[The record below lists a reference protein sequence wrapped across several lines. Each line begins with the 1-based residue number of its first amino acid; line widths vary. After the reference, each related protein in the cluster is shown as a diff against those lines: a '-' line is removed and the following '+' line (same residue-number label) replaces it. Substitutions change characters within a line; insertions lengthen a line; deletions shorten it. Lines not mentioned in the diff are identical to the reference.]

1 MTCTYTYIHIHTHTY
16 NMYLIRRLQDVRS
29 NDIEIDEIHHHAG
42 IMRIDFKTPLEAS
55 TIYELRIPYRGKVRS
70 LPYGLFYVIDRNPDT
85 MRDKWEIRVIYVYT
99 YYNYSHHL
107 VDSLLILMPARRN
120 HIIIHV
126 YVALGRQKKFSFFSG
141 DCRARIESFH
151 TKKN

>member
-1 MTCTYTYIHIHTHTY
+1 
-16 NMYLIRRLQDVRS
+16 MYLIRRLQDVRS
-29 NDIEIDEIHHHAG
+29 NEIEIDEIYHHAG

-120 HIIIHV
+120 HIIIYS
-126 YVALGRQKKFSFFSG
+126 YVALGRQKNLVFLVEIVEHAS
-141 DCRARIESFH
+141 RAF
-151 TKKN
+151 TQKKKLSRYTDQNSLFYE